1 MGLAERRARERGE
14 RERRITQAA
23 RRIAAADGWSAVTIR
38 RLANAIEYS
47 QPVLYSHFGNRDA
60 IVAAVA
66 VEGFAEL
73 AKWLRSAAEASP
85 DPEQAIRQ
93 AGAAYLDFA
102 REEPTLYEAMFV
114 SSTDLQFAQEGTK
127 AELKDAF
134 AALHAVVAPSGVEGE
149 VATETFWA
157 ALHGLAELE
166 RSGRIRPQARDQRL
180 DLIANCIR

>member
-1 MGLAERRARERGE
+1 MGLAERKARERGE

-23 RRIAAADGWSAVTIR
+23 RRIAAAEGWSAVTIR

-66 VEGFAEL
+66 VDGFAEL
-73 AKWLRSAAEASP
+73 ADRLRSVAGGHP

-93 AGAAYLDFA
+93 VGAAYLAFA
-102 REEPTLYEAMFV
+102 REQPTLYEAMFV
-114 SSTDLQFAQEGTK
+114 SPTDLRFAQDGTQ
-127 AELKDAF
+127 AELRDAF
-134 AALHAVVAPSGVEGE
+134 AAVQAVVAPSSVEGE

-166 RSGRIRPQARDQRL
+166 RSGRIRPQARDQRI